1 MISEKNIST
10 TVPPK
15 VYAVMVKYSQG
26 TKMKQACEEVGIDP
40 RTVKKWESTP
50 EIKKFYASLIN
61 DAFVEGKNKLFKA
74 WPKVAERLIKTAT
87 DLVVRSQLG
96 STSMLQRKLRV
107 GFARAGRL
115 MDILES
121 QGIVGPSEGSK
132 AREVLITIE
141 DYETNNLSSINDEKT
156 EISDTDDTSETID
169 NDEELTEDNWY
180 E

>member
-40 RTVKKWESTP
+40 RTVKKWETTP
-50 EIKKFYASLIN
+50 EVKKFYSSLIK

-87 DLVVRSQLG
+87 DPRERSGSRNQASEIIVRYIIHSEQNMEMRQKVEQLSQ
-96 STSMLQRKLRV
+96 QI
-107 GFARAGRL
+107 AA
-115 MDILES
+115 LE
-121 QGIVGPSEGSK
+121 GNKI
-132 AREVLITIE
+132 
-141 DYETNNLSSINDEKT
+141 
-156 EISDTDDTSETID
+156 ID
-169 NDEELTEDNWY
+169 ME
-180 E
+180 

>member
-1 MISEKNIST
+1 MISEQNIST

-26 TKMKQACEEVGIDP
+26 IKMKQACEEVGIDP

-87 DLVVRSQLG
+87 DPRERSGSRNQASEIIVRYIIHSEQNMEMRQKVEQLSQ
-96 STSMLQRKLRV
+96 QIP
-107 GFARAGRL
+107 A
-115 MDILES
+115 LE
-121 QGIVGPSEGSK
+121 GNRI
-132 AREVLITIE
+132 
-141 DYETNNLSSINDEKT
+141 
-156 EISDTDDTSETID
+156 ID
-169 NDEELTEDNWY
+169 ME
-180 E
+180 

>member
-1 MISEKNIST
+1 MISEQNIST

-61 DAFVEGKNKLFKA
+61 DAFVEGKNKLFQA

-87 DLVVRSQLG
+87 DPRERSGSRNQASEIIVRYIIHSEQNMEMRQKVEQLSQ
-96 STSMLQRKLRV
+96 QI
-107 GFARAGRL
+107 AA
-115 MDILES
+115 LE
-121 QGIVGPSEGSK
+121 GNRI
-132 AREVLITIE
+132 
-141 DYETNNLSSINDEKT
+141 
-156 EISDTDDTSETID
+156 ID
-169 NDEELTEDNWY
+169 ME
-180 E
+180 

>member
-1 MISEKNIST
+1 MISEQNIST

-26 TKMKQACEEVGIDP
+26 IKMKQACEEVGIDP

-87 DLVVRSQLG
+87 DPRERSGSRNQASEIIVRYIIHSEQNMEMRQKVEQLSQQIAALEG
-96 STSMLQRKLRV
+96 NRII
-107 GFARAGRL
+107 
-115 MDILES
+115 DIE
-121 QGIVGPSEGSK
+121 
-132 AREVLITIE
+132 
-141 DYETNNLSSINDEKT
+141 
-156 EISDTDDTSETID
+156 
-169 NDEELTEDNWY
+169 
-180 E
+180 

>member
-1 MISEKNIST
+1 MISEQNIST

-26 TKMKQACEEVGIDP
+26 IKMKQACEEVGIDP

-87 DLVVRSQLG
+87 DPKERSGSRNQASEIIVRYIIHSEQNMEMRQKVEQLSQQIAALEG
-96 STSMLQRKLRV
+96 NRII
-107 GFARAGRL
+107 
-115 MDILES
+115 DIE
-121 QGIVGPSEGSK
+121 
-132 AREVLITIE
+132 
-141 DYETNNLSSINDEKT
+141 
-156 EISDTDDTSETID
+156 
-169 NDEELTEDNWY
+169 
-180 E
+180 

>member
-87 DLVVRSQLG
+87 DPRERSGSRNQASEIIVRYIIHSEQNMEMRQTVEQLSQ
-96 STSMLQRKLRV
+96 QI
-107 GFARAGRL
+107 AA
-115 MDILES
+115 LE
-121 QGIVGPSEGSK
+121 GNRI
-132 AREVLITIE
+132 
-141 DYETNNLSSINDEKT
+141 
-156 EISDTDDTSETID
+156 ID
-169 NDEELTEDNWY
+169 ME
-180 E
+180 

>member
-1 MISEKNIST
+1 MISEQNIST

-26 TKMKQACEEVGIDP
+26 IKMKQACEEVGIDP

-87 DLVVRSQLG
+87 DPRERSGSRNQASEIIVRYIIHSEQNMEMRQKVEQISQ
-96 STSMLQRKLRV
+96 QI
-107 GFARAGRL
+107 AA
-115 MDILES
+115 LE
-121 QGIVGPSEGSK
+121 GNRI
-132 AREVLITIE
+132 
-141 DYETNNLSSINDEKT
+141 
-156 EISDTDDTSETID
+156 ID
-169 NDEELTEDNWY
+169 ME
-180 E
+180 

>member
-87 DLVVRSQLG
+87 DPRERSGSRNQASEIIVRYIIHSEQNMEMRQKVEQLSQ
-96 STSMLQRKLRV
+96 QI
-107 GFARAGRL
+107 AA
-115 MDILES
+115 LE
-121 QGIVGPSEGSK
+121 GNRI
-132 AREVLITIE
+132 
-141 DYETNNLSSINDEKT
+141 
-156 EISDTDDTSETID
+156 ID
-169 NDEELTEDNWY
+169 ME
-180 E
+180 

>member
-40 RTVKKWESTP
+40 RTVKKWETTP

-87 DLVVRSQLG
+87 DPRERSGSRNQASEIIVRYIIHSEQNMEMRQKVEQLSQ
-96 STSMLQRKLRV
+96 QI
-107 GFARAGRL
+107 AA
-115 MDILES
+115 LE
-121 QGIVGPSEGSK
+121 GNKI
-132 AREVLITIE
+132 
-141 DYETNNLSSINDEKT
+141 
-156 EISDTDDTSETID
+156 ID
-169 NDEELTEDNWY
+169 ME
-180 E
+180 

>member
-1 MISEKNIST
+1 MISEQNIST

-40 RTVKKWESTP
+40 RTVKKWETTP

-87 DLVVRSQLG
+87 DPRERSGSRNQASEIIVRYIIHSEQNMEMRQKVEQLSQQIAALEG
-96 STSMLQRKLRV
+96 NRII
-107 GFARAGRL
+107 
-115 MDILES
+115 DIE
-121 QGIVGPSEGSK
+121 
-132 AREVLITIE
+132 
-141 DYETNNLSSINDEKT
+141 
-156 EISDTDDTSETID
+156 
-169 NDEELTEDNWY
+169 
-180 E
+180 

>member
-87 DLVVRSQLG
+87 DPRERSGSRNQASEIIVRYIIHSEQNMEMREKLEKMSQ
-96 STSMLQRKLRV
+96 QI
-107 GFARAGRL
+107 AA
-115 MDILES
+115 LE
-121 QGIVGPSEGSK
+121 GNRI
-132 AREVLITIE
+132 
-141 DYETNNLSSINDEKT
+141 
-156 EISDTDDTSETID
+156 ID
-169 NDEELTEDNWY
+169 ME
-180 E
+180 

>member
-87 DLVVRSQLG
+87 DPKERSGSRNQASEIIVRYIIHSEQNMEMRQKVEQLSQQIAALEG
-96 STSMLQRKLRV
+96 NRII
-107 GFARAGRL
+107 
-115 MDILES
+115 DIE
-121 QGIVGPSEGSK
+121 
-132 AREVLITIE
+132 
-141 DYETNNLSSINDEKT
+141 
-156 EISDTDDTSETID
+156 
-169 NDEELTEDNWY
+169 
-180 E
+180 

>member
-87 DLVVRSQLG
+87 DPRERSGSRNQASEIIVRYIIHSEQNMEMRQKVEQLSQQIAALE
-96 STSMLQRKLRV
+96 RNRII
-107 GFARAGRL
+107 
-115 MDILES
+115 DIE
-121 QGIVGPSEGSK
+121 
-132 AREVLITIE
+132 
-141 DYETNNLSSINDEKT
+141 
-156 EISDTDDTSETID
+156 
-169 NDEELTEDNWY
+169 
-180 E
+180 

>member
-26 TKMKQACEEVGIDP
+26 TMMKQACEEVGIDP

-87 DLVVRSQLG
+87 DPRERSGSRNQASEIIVRYIIHSEQNMEMGQKVEQLSQ
-96 STSMLQRKLRV
+96 QI
-107 GFARAGRL
+107 AA
-115 MDILES
+115 LE
-121 QGIVGPSEGSK
+121 GNRI
-132 AREVLITIE
+132 
-141 DYETNNLSSINDEKT
+141 
-156 EISDTDDTSETID
+156 ID
-169 NDEELTEDNWY
+169 ME
-180 E
+180 

>member
-1 MISEKNIST
+1 MISEQNIST

-87 DLVVRSQLG
+87 DPRERSGSRNQASEIIVRYIIHSEQNMEMRQKVEQLSQ
-96 STSMLQRKLRV
+96 QI
-107 GFARAGRL
+107 AA
-115 MDILES
+115 LE
-121 QGIVGPSEGSK
+121 GNRI
-132 AREVLITIE
+132 
-141 DYETNNLSSINDEKT
+141 
-156 EISDTDDTSETID
+156 ID
-169 NDEELTEDNWY
+169 ME
-180 E
+180 

>member
-26 TKMKQACEEVGIDP
+26 SKMKQACEEVGIDP

-61 DAFVEGKNKLFKA
+61 DAYVEGKKKLFKA

-87 DLVVRSQLG
+87 DPRERSGSRNQASEIIVRYIIHSEQNMEMRQKVEQLSQQIAALEG
-96 STSMLQRKLRV
+96 NRII
-107 GFARAGRL
+107 
-115 MDILES
+115 DIE
-121 QGIVGPSEGSK
+121 
-132 AREVLITIE
+132 
-141 DYETNNLSSINDEKT
+141 
-156 EISDTDDTSETID
+156 
-169 NDEELTEDNWY
+169 
-180 E
+180 

>member
-50 EIKKFYASLIN
+50 EIKKFYTSLIN

-87 DLVVRSQLG
+87 DPRERSGSRNQASEIIVRYIIHSEQNMEMRQKVEQLSQQIAALEG
-96 STSMLQRKLRV
+96 NRII
-107 GFARAGRL
+107 
-115 MDILES
+115 DIE
-121 QGIVGPSEGSK
+121 
-132 AREVLITIE
+132 
-141 DYETNNLSSINDEKT
+141 
-156 EISDTDDTSETID
+156 
-169 NDEELTEDNWY
+169 
-180 E
+180 

>member
-40 RTVKKWESTP
+40 RTVKKWETTP
-50 EIKKFYASLIN
+50 EVKKFYSSLIK

-87 DLVVRSQLG
+87 DPRERSGSRNQASEIIVRYIIHSEQNMEMRQKVEQLSQQIAALEG
-96 STSMLQRKLRV
+96 NRII
-107 GFARAGRL
+107 
-115 MDILES
+115 DIE
-121 QGIVGPSEGSK
+121 
-132 AREVLITIE
+132 
-141 DYETNNLSSINDEKT
+141 
-156 EISDTDDTSETID
+156 
-169 NDEELTEDNWY
+169 
-180 E
+180 